1 MRQTTWSMHANDQ
14 GEPTELYMM
23 YELATRLG
31 QTLTTI
37 QQMTV
42 DEFNHW
48 WTFFRLKQEISD
60 GVNGKVNT
68 NARR

>member
-1 MRQTTWSMHANDQ
+1 
-14 GEPTELYMM
+14 MM

-68 NARR
+68 NARS